1 MTAGWFSFKLDEPW
15 EHGQPTAGCRDYH
28 LLDKILKCLTPGG
41 SGTKLK
47 GQQLRSPESANRWRC
62 CQEHSGC

>member
-28 LLDKILKCLTPGG
+28 LSGQDPQVLDPKRQWYETERTAT
-41 SGTKLK
+41 SV
-47 GQQLRSPESANRWRC
+47 S
-62 CQEHSGC
+62 